1 MPPGEASCPLP
12 SQLLP
17 LSSLLAVRR
26 CTRTTAAAAAAPPPP
41 PPPPHPPTLP
51 PSLLKLGWRELAR
64 ELAALLLL
72 PLPVGSLLPDGG
84 EPISV
89 SMPRDW
95 CSAIEPCV
103 CIALEQ
109 ARQKCISHA
118 SQYSAASTTSHSVQR
133 GATGVSGSGWTLWR
147 VKAPLEWRVEQQGAQ

>member
-1 MPPGEASCPLP
+1 
-12 SQLLP
+12 
-17 LSSLLAVRR
+17 
-26 CTRTTAAAAAAPPPP
+26 
-41 PPPPHPPTLP
+41 
-51 PSLLKLGWRELAR
+51 LLKLGWRELAR
-64 ELAALLLL
+64 ELARELPALLLL
-72 PLPVGSLLPDGG
+72 PLPAGSLPEGR
-84 EPISV
+84 EPSSA

-95 CSAIEPCV
+95 CSAIEPFA

-133 GATGVSGSGWTLWR
+133 GATGVSGSGCTLCR